1 MKLSLCSSSNVFHKF
16 LKTISSGNDVSIEQS
31 ILNSNYNLHIE
42 IVHILCSILYIRTCT
57 FITHTYIDL

>member
-42 IVHILCSILYIRTCT
+42 IVHILCYIPYIRTCT